1 MLKRF
6 SIHDERY
13 DRGEGIHFWLQ
24 ILLFTTIGQLCWNVE
39 NQWFALFLNAKVTL
53 DVTYT
58 TAMTILSASLTLIS
72 SFLFG
77 TISDREGKRQKFLA
91 LGFILWGFST
101 ILMYIAEPVAKLGL
115 ENSNTSLIVFAGWLV
130 VLIDG
135 IMSFIGS
142 IGYDSAVNVWINDH
156 TTTKNKGII
165 GALLG
170 IMPVVATIIGT
181 VAGGAI
187 IGDDK
192 NYLRLFLIMG
202 IAVILVGV
210 IALVF
215 TRDKVDLK
223 PHKDGTFMHQLLA
236 PFRFKELKGM
246 PNMKELFFSLATLCV
261 YFISFNF
268 YFVYLGTWAVYRLG
282 FSEFGF
288 GLIEG
293 AGMILGIG
301 VALPLSKL
309 ISKDKIPLVSF
320 IGIILTIIGLIMIY
334 IFVKDSS
341 DVDGENVFSFKNAL
355 LIVSVFLFG
364 TGEVLM
370 TEACMI
376 WSRGL
381 FPAKARGTFEGVRCI
396 FFVWLPML
404 IGTICGDII
413 IRAYSEH
420 AVDAV
425 TGMAVNIPQQNLFL
439 YASFVAGAAL
449 IPLFFGAR
457 EYNKR
462 IKAKNEALAKGIIDP
477 TLYESIPVDE
487 SGKTYDLATES
498 GEELTKEYNTQN
510 EKE

>member
-6 SIHDERY
+6 SIHDEKY

-24 ILLFTTIGQLCWNVE
+24 ILLFTTVGQLCWNVE

-58 TAMTILSASLTLIS
+58 TAMTIISASLTLIS

-77 TISDREGKRQKFLA
+77 TISDRQGKRQKFLA
-91 LGFILWGFST
+91 LGFILWGCST
-101 ILMYIAEPVAKLGL
+101 ILMYIAQPVAELGY
-115 ENSNTSLIVFAGWLV
+115 IVLAGWLV

-170 IMPVVATIIGT
+170 IMPVIATIIGT

-187 IGDDK
+187 IGDDQ

-202 IAVILVGV
+202 IAVILVGIV
-210 IALVF
+210 ALIF
-215 TRDKVDLK
+215 TRDKADLK
-223 PHKDGTFMHQLLA
+223 PHKDGRFMYQLLA
-236 PFRFKELKGM
+236 PFRFKELKGI

-293 AGMILGIG
+293 LGMILGIA

-320 IGIILTIIGLIMIY
+320 IGIVLTIIGLVMIY
-334 IFVKDSS
+334 IFVKDSL
-341 DVDGENVFSFKNAL
+341 DVDGENVFSFKNLL

-396 FFVWLPML
+396 FFVWVPML
-404 IGTICGDII
+404 IGTICGDMI
-413 IRAYSEH
+413 IRAYSDNI
-420 AVDAV
+420 VDAN
-425 TGMAVNIPQQNLFL
+425 GMAVNIPQQNLFL
-439 YASFVAGAAL
+439 YASFVAALAL

-477 TLYESIPVDE
+477 TLYESIPIDE
-487 SGKTYDLATES
+487 NGNAYDLATES
-498 GEELTKEYNTQN
+498 GEELVQKEKNPVN
-510 EKE
+510 EE

>member
-6 SIHDERY
+6 SIHDEKY
-13 DRGEGIHFWLQ
+13 DRGEGVHFWLQ
-24 ILLFTTIGQLCWNVE
+24 ILLFTTVGQLCWNVE

-58 TAMTILSASLTLIS
+58 TAMTIISASLTLIS

-77 TISDREGKRQKFLA
+77 TISDRQGKRQKFLA
-91 LGFILWGFST
+91 LGFILWGCST
-101 ILMYIAEPVAKLGL
+101 ILMYIAQPVAELGY
-115 ENSNTSLIVFAGWLV
+115 IVLAGWLV

-170 IMPVVATIIGT
+170 IMPVIATIIGT

-187 IGDDK
+187 IGDDQ

-202 IAVILVGV
+202 IAVILVGIV
-210 IALVF
+210 ALIF
-215 TRDKVDLK
+215 TRDKADLK
-223 PHKDGTFMHQLLA
+223 PHKDGKFMYQLLA
-236 PFRFKELKGM
+236 PFRFKELKGI

-293 AGMILGIG
+293 LGMILGIA

-320 IGIILTIIGLIMIY
+320 IGIVLTIIGLVMIY
-334 IFVKDSS
+334 IFVKDSG
-341 DVDGENVFSFKNAL
+341 DVDGENVFSFKNLL

-396 FFVWLPML
+396 FFVWVPML
-404 IGTICGDII
+404 IGTICGDMI
-413 IRAYSEH
+413 IRAYSDNI
-420 AVDAV
+420 VDAN
-425 TGMAVNIPQQNLFL
+425 GMAVNIPQQNLFL
-439 YASFVAGAAL
+439 YASFVAAL
-449 IPLFFGAR
+449 ALLPLFFGAK
-457 EYNKR
+457 EYHKR

-477 TLYESIPVDE
+477 TLYESIPIDE
-487 SGKTYDLATES
+487 NGKAYDLATES
-498 GEELTKEYNTQN
+498 GEELVQKEKKPVN
-510 EKE
+510 EE

>member
-6 SIHDERY
+6 SIHDEKY
-13 DRGEGIHFWLQ
+13 DRGEGVHFWLQ
-24 ILLFTTIGQLCWNVE
+24 ILLFTTVGQLCWNVE

-58 TAMTILSASLTLIS
+58 TAMTIISASLTLIS

-77 TISDREGKRQKFLA
+77 TISDRQGKRQKFLA
-91 LGFILWGFST
+91 LGFILWGCST
-101 ILMYIAEPVAKLGL
+101 ILMYIAQPVAELGY
-115 ENSNTSLIVFAGWLV
+115 IVLAGWLV

-170 IMPVVATIIGT
+170 IMPVIATIVGT

-187 IGDDK
+187 IGDDQ

-202 IAVILVGV
+202 VAVILVGIV
-210 IALVF
+210 ALVF
-215 TRDKVDLK
+215 TRDKADLK
-223 PHKDGTFMHQLLA
+223 PHKDGKFMYQLLA
-236 PFRFKELKGM
+236 PFRFKELKGT

-288 GLIEG
+288 GLVEG
-293 AGMILGIG
+293 LGMILGIG

-320 IGIILTIIGLIMIY
+320 IGIILTIIGLVMIY
-334 IFVKDSS
+334 IFVKDSG
-341 DVDGENVFSFKNAL
+341 DVDGENVFSFKNLL

-396 FFVWLPML
+396 FFVWVPML
-404 IGTICGDII
+404 IGTICGDMI
-413 IRAYSEH
+413 IRAYSDNI
-420 AVDAV
+420 VDAN
-425 TGMAVNIPQQNLFL
+425 GMAVNIPQQNLFL
-439 YASFVAGAAL
+439 YASFVAAL
-449 IPLFFGAR
+449 ALLPLFFGAR

-477 TLYESIPVDE
+477 TLYESIPIDE
-487 SGKTYDLATES
+487 NGNAYDLATES
-498 GEELTKEYNTQN
+498 GEELVQKEKKTVD
-510 EKE
+510 EE

>member
-1 MLKRF
+1 MFNDSENRWA
-6 SIHDERY
+6 IHDERY
-13 DRGEGIHFWLQ
+13 DRGEGPHFWLQ
-24 ILLFTTIGQLCWNVE
+24 ILLFTTVGQLCWNIE
-39 NQWFALFLNAKVTL
+39 NQWFTLFLNAKVTL

-77 TISDREGKRQKFLA
+77 TISDRKGKRRIFISI
-91 LGFILWGFST
+91 GFILWGLST
-101 ILMYIAEPVAKLGL
+101 ILMYIAEPIAAKGVDTGNLKL
-115 ENSNTSLIVFAGWLV
+115 VTFAAWLV

-170 IMPVVATIIGT
+170 IMPVFATIVGT
-181 VAGGAI
+181 VVGGAI

-192 NYLRLFLIMG
+192 NFLLLFLIMG

-210 IALVF
+210 FALIF
-215 TRDKVDLK
+215 TRDKADLK
-223 PHKDGTFMHQLLA
+223 PHKDGKFMHQLLT

-246 PNMKELFFSLATLCV
+246 PNMKELFFALSVLCI

-288 GLIEG
+288 GLVEG
-293 AGMILGIG
+293 ISMILGIG

-309 ISKDKIPLVSF
+309 IAKDKIPLVCL
-320 IGIILTIIGLIMIY
+320 IGIVLSIVGLWLIY
-334 IFVKDSS
+334 FFVRDSG
-341 DVDGENVFSFKNAL
+341 DVNGANAFSFKNAL
-355 LIVSVFLFG
+355 LIISVFFFG
-364 TGEVLM
+364 SGEVLM

-381 FPAKARGTFEGVRCI
+381 FPPRARGTFEGVRCI
-396 FFVWLPML
+396 FYVWVPML

-413 IRAYSEH
+413 IRAYSDH
-420 AVDAV
+420 VVDAN
-425 TGMAVNIPQQNLFL
+425 GMAVNIPQQNLFL
-439 YASFVAGAAL
+439 YASFVAAASL
-449 IPLFFGAR
+449 IPLFFGAK
-457 EYNKR
+457 Y
-462 IKAKNEALAKGIIDP
+462 
-477 TLYESIPVDE
+477 
-487 SGKTYDLATES
+487 
-498 GEELTKEYNTQN
+498 
-510 EKE
+510 

>member
-6 SIHDERY
+6 SIHDEKY
-13 DRGEGIHFWLQ
+13 DRGEGVHFWLQ
-24 ILLFTTIGQLCWNVE
+24 ILLFTTVGQLCWNVE

-58 TAMTILSASLTLIS
+58 TAMTIISASLTLIS

-77 TISDREGKRQKFLA
+77 TISDRQGKRQKFLA
-91 LGFILWGFST
+91 LGFILWGCST
-101 ILMYIAEPVAKLGL
+101 ILMYIAQPVAELGY
-115 ENSNTSLIVFAGWLV
+115 IVLAGWLV

-170 IMPVVATIIGT
+170 IMPVIATIIGT

-187 IGDDK
+187 IGDDQ

-202 IAVILVGV
+202 IAVILVGIV
-210 IALVF
+210 ALIF
-215 TRDKVDLK
+215 TRDKADLK
-223 PHKDGTFMHQLLA
+223 PHKDGKFMYQLLA
-236 PFRFKELKGM
+236 PFRFKELKGI

-293 AGMILGIG
+293 LGMILGIG

-320 IGIILTIIGLIMIY
+320 IGIVLTIIGLVMIY
-334 IFVKDSS
+334 IFVKDSL
-341 DVDGENVFSFKNAL
+341 DVDGENVFSFKNLL

-376 WSRGL
+376 WSSRT
-381 FPAKARGTFEGVRCI
+381 FPFRMH
-396 FFVWLPML
+396 LY
-404 IGTICGDII
+404 
-413 IRAYSEH
+413 YSPFGISLLQ
-420 AVDAV
+420 VL
-425 TGMAVNIPQQNLFL
+425 MAQPRMFK
-439 YASFVAGAAL
+439 S
-449 IPLFFGAR
+449 
-457 EYNKR
+457 
-462 IKAKNEALAKGIIDP
+462 
-477 TLYESIPVDE
+477 
-487 SGKTYDLATES
+487 
-498 GEELTKEYNTQN
+498 
-510 EKE
+510 